1 MFYTCNRALPKGLW
15 INVTSISFLSLR
27 STIILTTPDFLTS
40 STWQWLIEG
49 ILMCLHLME
58 AFVRQSRPVL
68 SPSWTE
74 WESCPRKSW
83 WLGSCQIAK
92 QTQGGRNTWENSKNT
107 FQSTSSAN
115 VDQTN
120 VLGRRSVQEGS
131 LASVVVCWRGSICSR
146 VWRIFGYSNIFEYF
160 PIRIFLCIIFVSFF
174 LIRIYSHIHSYC
186 FFYTNI
192 FGYSFVSFLDINIF
206 EYSFVSKIYI
216 RHTLI
221 CSILP
226 LRTQNATT
234 MWRKSFLPQQ
244 RWTLFRL
251 WWEAQTTQYDESQNA
266 L

>member
-1 MFYTCNRALPKGLW
+1 MFYTCNRALPEGLW

-221 CSILP
+221 CSILL

-251 WWEAQTTQYDESQNA
+251 WWEVQTTQ
-266 L
+266 

>member
-131 LASVVVCWRGSICSR
+131 LASVVVCWRGSICS
-146 VWRIFGYSNIFEYF
+146 
-160 PIRIFLCIIFVSFF
+160 
-174 LIRIYSHIHSYC
+174 
-186 FFYTNI
+186 
-192 FGYSFVSFLDINIF
+192 
-206 EYSFVSKIYI
+206 
-216 RHTLI
+216 
-221 CSILP
+221 ILP